1 VSGLPAGIAYLDGQR
16 LTRGLLAGIER
27 VAADAEHLNRINVFP
42 VPDGDTGTNL
52 VVMLGAVRA
61 ALVSSGE
68 RHAGKLLEIVA
79 DAALDGARGNS
90 GAILAQFFHGVCD
103 ACLDHR
109 VLTATH
115 FASAIERGGNYAR
128 EALAEPREG
137 TILTVI
143 HDFAEEIT
151 AFSREGGHDF
161 TALMERGLR
170 RAQRALAA
178 TTAQIE
184 ALRRAGVV
192 DAGAQGFVDL
202 LEGVTDFMRRGSL
215 RVGPESRAIANPAG
229 LEAFQVLAPGDA
241 EAATHRWCTEC
252 LVSGAQ
258 PIDRRRLRESLAGL
272 GSSLVIAGSK
282 TRARIHVHVDDPDAV
297 FRVAAEF
304 GAVTG
309 LKADDM
315 HAQQSAA
322 RSGGRR
328 VAVVTDSA
336 ADLPEE
342 WLEQLEIHTVPVR
355 IHFGDRSY
363 LDKAGLESSEFYRL
377 MQESPVHPTTSQ
389 PPPGDFRRLYQI
401 LGSHHPGV
409 VSLHLTAWGSG
420 TFQAAASAAD
430 RAGASVPVLAIDSRN
445 VSIGQGL
452 IVLRAAELAA
462 AGHDTDA
469 IALALDG
476 VIARTRTWALLG
488 SLDHAVRGGRVAPSK
503 RMLALLLRLEPVLAT
518 FPDGRIGSAGV
529 LVGRHDR
536 VRRFARW
543 ITRRAGA
550 GAGWRLAVGHAN
562 APDAAAALLTE
573 LQDRMPGLER
583 AFITEIG
590 TALGVHGGAGTLAV
604 ALQAPAPPGGDG
616 PDPPPA

>member
-1 VSGLPAGIAYLDGQR
+1 VSGVQAGIAYLDGPR
-16 LTRGLLAGIER
+16 LARGLLAGIDR
-27 VAADAEHLNRINVFP
+27 VTADAEHLNRINVFP

-52 VVMLGAVRA
+52 AVMLGAVRA
-61 ALVSSGE
+61 ALVSSAE

-90 GAILAQFFHGVCD
+90 GAILAQFFHGLCD
-103 ACLDHR
+103 ASLDHR
-109 VLTATH
+109 VLTAAH
-115 FASAIERGGNYAR
+115 FASAVERGGNYAR
-128 EALAEPREG
+128 EALTEPREG
-137 TILTVI
+137 TILTVT
-143 HDFAEEIT
+143 HDFAEELA
-151 AFSREGGHDF
+151 AFTREGGHDF

-215 RVGPESRAIANPAG
+215 RAGPEPRAIATTATPATLQG
-229 LEAFQVLAPGDA
+229 LAAGDA
-241 EAATHRWCTEC
+241 EAASHRWCTEC
-252 LVSGAQ
+252 LVSAKS
-258 PIDRRRLRESLAGL
+258 IDRRRLRESLAGL

-282 TRARIHVHVDDPDAV
+282 SRARIHVHVDDPDAV
-297 FRVAAEF
+297 FRLAAEF
-304 GAVTG
+304 GSVTG

-315 HAQQSAA
+315 HAQRSAA

-336 ADLPEE
+336 ADLPED

-355 IHFGDRSY
+355 IHFGERSY
-363 LDKAGLESSEFYRL
+363 LDKVGLESPEFYRL
-377 MQESPVHPTTSQ
+377 MRESPVHPTTSQ

-409 VSLHLTAWGSG
+409 VSIHLTAWGSG

-430 RAGASVPVLAIDSRN
+430 RSGASVPVLVTDSRN

-462 AGHDTDA
+462 TGQDTDT

-476 VIARTRTWALLG
+476 IIARTRTWALLG

-503 RMLALLLRLEPVLAT
+503 RMLARLLRLEPVLAT
-518 FPDGRIGSAGV
+518 FPDGRIGSAGA
-529 LVGRHDR
+529 LLGRRDR

-543 ITRRAGA
+543 VARRAGA
-550 GAGWRLAVGHAN
+550 GPGWRLAVGHAN
-562 APDAAAALLTE
+562 APEAAAALLAE

-590 TALGVHGGAGTLAV
+590 TALGVHGGPGTLAV
-604 ALQAPAPPGGDG
+604 ALQAPVPPEEDSLAP
-616 PDPPPA
+616 ARA